1 MLTLRQCIDM
11 QSDAAQIPPLVS
23 SYDSN
28 MGDSVAGILR
38 RQMKVNRPIDE
49 VFRFFSDASNLGRI
63 TPPEMGFEILTP
75 LPIEMREGALIDY
88 RLRLWGIPISWRTL
102 ISSWDPPHGFVDEQL
117 RGPYRTWIHTHRFT
131 QDEVDASAT
140 WIYDEVEYR
149 LPFGPAGA
157 VALPMIRRQLDRIFD
172 YRGAVTADLLE
183 TP

>member
-11 QSDAAQIPPLVS
+11 QSDVAQIPLLVS

-38 RQMKVNRPIDE
+38 RQMKVNRPIDG

-75 LPIEMREGALIDY
+75 LPIEMREGTLIDY
-88 RLRLWGIPISWRTL
+88 RLRLWGIPMSWRTL

-117 RGPYRTWIHTHRFT
+117 RGPYRTWIHTHRFA

-140 WIYDEVEYR
+140 WIHDEVEYR
-149 LPFGPAGA
+149 LPFGPAGT

>member
-1 MLTLRQCIDM
+1 MSKLRQNIDK
-11 QSDAAQIPPLVS
+11 QTFLIQIRFFVPSDT
-23 SYDSN
+23 SN
-28 MGDSVAGILR
+28 MEDPVAERLT

-63 TPPEMGFEILTP
+63 TPREMGFEILTP
-75 LPIEMREGALIDY
+75 LPIEMREGTLIDY

-172 YRGAVTADLLE
+172 YRGTVTADLLE